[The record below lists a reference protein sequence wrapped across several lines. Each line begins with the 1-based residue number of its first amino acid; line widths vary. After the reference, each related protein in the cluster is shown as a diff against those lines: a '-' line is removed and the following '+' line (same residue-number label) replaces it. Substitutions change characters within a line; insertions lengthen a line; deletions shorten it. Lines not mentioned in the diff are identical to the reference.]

1 MEMGGMTDA
10 EELSHF
16 AGDPEEPVPAIIGG
30 HVMLD
35 DLTPEAIDAIV
46 ALAGPDAASPLIA
59 LELRQLGG
67 ALGRVPEGAG
77 ARRRLPGKILT
88 LGIGVP
94 MYPGHAAA
102 IEAHVTAIE
111 AALRPFENGQRYL
124 NFVEHDEDMATMYE
138 DGDLARLAAVRG
150 AYDAEGLLQANHEI
164 APAVMRKAA

>member
-1 MEMGGMTDA
+1 
-10 EELSHF
+10 
-16 AGDPEEPVPAIIGG
+16 
-30 HVMLD
+30 MLD
-35 DLTPEAIDAIV
+35 DLTPEAIEAIV

-67 ALGRVPEGAG
+67 ALGRVPEDAG